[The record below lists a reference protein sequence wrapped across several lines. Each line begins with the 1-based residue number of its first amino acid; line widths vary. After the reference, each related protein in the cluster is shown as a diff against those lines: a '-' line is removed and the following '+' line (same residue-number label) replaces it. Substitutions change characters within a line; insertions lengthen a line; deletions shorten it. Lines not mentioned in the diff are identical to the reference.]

1 MSHAPWSYNA
11 RLEELGLSLPEP
23 MKLGGLKLPFELVN
37 IVGDR
42 ALIAG
47 HVPLNDDGTV
57 AMPFGKVGDTV
68 TAEEAYHSAR
78 RVALGMLASLRA
90 ALGDLDRV
98 DRWVRLF
105 GMVNVAPGFNAIPPV
120 INGCSDVILEVF
132 GDNGRHTR
140 SAVGMAEL
148 PFGVPVECE
157 GEVKILL

>member
-1 MSHAPWSYNA
+1 MNVG
-11 RLEELGLSLPEP
+11 R
-23 MKLGGLKLPFELVN
+23 LPFELVR

-68 TAEEAYHSAR
+68 TAEEAYQAAR
-78 RVALGMLASLRA
+78 RVALGMLSSLRV

-98 DRWVRLF
+98 DCWVRLF
-105 GMVNVAPGFNAIPPV
+105 GMVNVAPGFSAIPPV

-132 GDNGRHTR
+132 GENGRHTR

>member
-1 MSHAPWSYNA
+1 MNVD
-11 RLEELGLSLPEP
+11 R
-23 MKLGGLKLPFELVN
+23 LPFELVR

-57 AMPFGKVGDTV
+57 AMPFGKVGDAV
-68 TAEEAYHSAR
+68 TAEEAYQAAR
-78 RVALGMLASLRA
+78 RVALGMLSSLRT

-98 DRWVRLF
+98 DCWVRLF
-105 GMVNVAPGFNAIPPV
+105 GMVNVAPGFSAIPPV

>member
-1 MSHAPWSYNA
+1 MNVG
-11 RLEELGLSLPEP
+11 R
-23 MKLGGLKLPFELVN
+23 LPFELVR

-57 AMPFGKVGDTV
+57 AMPFGKVGDAV
-68 TAEEAYHSAR
+68 TAEEAYQAAR
-78 RVALGMLASLRA
+78 RVALGMLSSLRT

-98 DRWVRLF
+98 DCWVRLF
-105 GMVNVAPGFNAIPPV
+105 GMVNVAPGFSAIPPV

>member
-1 MSHAPWSYNA
+1 M
-11 RLEELGLSLPEP
+11 EELGLTLPQP
-23 MKLGGLKLPFELVN
+23 MNVDRLPFELVR

-57 AMPFGKVGDTV
+57 AMPFGKVGDAV
-68 TAEEAYHSAR
+68 TAEEAYHAAR
-78 RVALGMLASLRA
+78 RVALGMLSSLRT

-98 DRWVRLF
+98 DCWVRLF
-105 GMVNVAPGFNAIPPV
+105 GMVNVAPGFSAIPPV

-132 GDNGRHTR
+132 GENGRHTR